1 MYCQL
6 IIKGSKTYEPI
17 ILDGIKWETARKGE
31 PGKLFFTV
39 INDNN
44 INFEEGNEV
53 SFRVDDKPVF
63 QGFVFTKKRNKNCHI
78 QVTAYDQLRY
88 LKNKDTYVYTN
99 KTATELVQ
107 MLADDFNLRT
117 GEMEDTGF
125 KIAKRVEDNATLF
138 DMIQWALDE
147 TVTATGKLFV
157 LYDDFGKLMIKNIES
172 MKLKTVIDEETAEDF
187 SYTSSIDGKTYN
199 KIKLVYENKDAGK
212 RELYLAIDNNNVKK
226 WGVLQYFEKINNEA
240 GAIAKV
246 NALLQLY
253 NRKTRNLSIKGALGD
268 LNVRAGCSLP
278 IYLNL
283 GDIITSNYLVCE
295 RVVHTFKQGHH
306 YMDLTMI
313 GGDGFV
319 R

>member
-6 IIKGSKTYEPI
+6 IIYGSKTYEPI
-17 ILDGIKWETARKGE
+17 TLDGIKWETARKGE
-31 PGKLFFTV
+31 PGKLSFTV
-39 INDNN
+39 IKDNN
-44 INFEEGNEV
+44 IAFEEGNK
-53 SFRVDDKPVF
+53 VDLRIDGKPIF
-63 QGFVFTKKRNKNCHI
+63 HGFIFTKKRNKDHHI

-107 MLADDFNLRT
+107 MLADDFNLKA
-117 GEMEDTGF
+117 GALENTGF
-125 KIAKRVEDNATLF
+125 KIDKRVEDNATLF

-147 TVTATGKLFV
+147 TEKATGKRFV
-157 LYDDFGKLMIKNIES
+157 LYDDFGQLALKNIEN

-187 SYTSSIDGKTYN
+187 DYTSSIDGETYN
-199 KIKLVYENKDAGK
+199 KIKLVYDNGDNSK
-212 RELYLAIDNNNVKK
+212 REVYIKQDEGNVKK
-226 WGVLQYFEKINNEA
+226 WGVLQYFEKINSTE

-246 NALLQLY
+246 NALLQLH

-295 RVVHTFKQGHH
+295 RVVHTFEQGHH

-319 R
+319 G

>member
-6 IIKGSKTYEPI
+6 IIKGAETYEPI
-17 ILDGIKWETARKGE
+17 TLDGIKWETARKGE
-31 PGKLFFTV
+31 PGKLSFTV
-39 INDNN
+39 MKDNN
-44 INFEEGNEV
+44 IAFEEGNEV
-53 SFRVDDKPVF
+53 NLRVDGKPVF
-63 QGFVFTKKRNKNCHI
+63 FGFVFSKKRNKDHHI

-107 MLADDFNLRT
+107 MLADDFGLRT
-117 GEMEDTGF
+117 GAMEDTGF

-138 DMIQWALDE
+138 DMIQWAIDE
-147 TVTATGKLFV
+147 TVSATGKLFV
-157 LYDDFGKLMIKNIES
+157 LYDDFGKLALKNIES

-187 SYTSSIDGKTYN
+187 DYTSSIDGETFN
-199 KIKLVYENKDAGK
+199 KIKLVYDNQDTGK
-212 RELYLAIDNNNVKK
+212 REIYLAIDNENVKK
-226 WGVLQYFEKINNEA
+226 WGVLQYFEKINSEA
-240 GAIAKV
+240 GAVAKV
-246 NALLQLY
+246 NALLQLH

-295 RVVHTFKQGHH
+295 RVVHTFEQGHH
-306 YMDLTMI
+306 YMDLTLI

-319 R
+319 G

>member
-212 RELYLAIDNNNVKK
+212 RELYLAIDNDNVKK
-226 WGVLQYFEKINNEA
+226 WGVLQYFEKINSTE

-246 NALLQLY
+246 NALLQLH

-295 RVVHTFKQGHH
+295 RVVHTFEQGHH

-319 R
+319 G